1 MAILLISLSGVV
13 KYECVV
19 GIMESVHGV
28 EGPLSGDTGKV
39 YTDGGDGYD
48 CKVWYSVIRLCY
60 LQCRIPEETPL
71 K

>member
-1 MAILLISLSGVV
+1 
-13 KYECVV
+13 
-19 GIMESVHGV
+19 MESVHGV

-48 CKVWYSVIRLCY
+48 CKVWYFVIRLCY